1 MPTQSETLRSG
12 PQGPSASPST
22 EEHKRHAPRSVASFV
37 AISSDS
43 RTEADDES
51 GALIRAL
58 LEEAGHAV
66 AGYALI
72 RNEPAALR
80 EVLERRAVEARA
92 QAVILSGGTG
102 LSRRDTAVEVLE
114 GMLEKRLPGF
124 GELFRMLS
132 FQEIG
137 PSAMMSRALAGSFRG
152 MAIFALPGSPAA
164 ARLALTRLILPE
176 LGHAVRELSR

>member
-1 MPTQSETLRSG
+1 MSSESHAPHEG
-12 PQGPSASPST
+12 SAPSPST
-22 EEHKRHAPRSVASFV
+22 AEHKRGAPRRVACFV
-37 AISSDS
+37 VTLSDS
-43 RTEADDES
+43 RTEAGDES

-66 AGYALI
+66 TGYALI
-72 RNEPAALR
+72 QNEPEALR
-80 EVLERRAVEARA
+80 DVLERRASEAGA

-102 LSRRDTAVEVLE
+102 LSRRDATVEVLE

-137 PSAMMSRALAGSFRG
+137 PSAMMSRAVAGSFRS
-152 MAIFALPGSPAA
+152 MVVFALPGSPSA

-176 LGHAVRELSR
+176 LGHAMRELSR

>member
-1 MPTQSETLRSG
+1 MDGKS
-12 PQGPSASPST
+12 SASAEAGAAPSPST
-22 EEHKRHAPRSVASFV
+22 AEHKRHAPRRVSCFV
-37 AISSDS
+37 VTLSDS
-43 RTEADDES
+43 RREADDES
-51 GALIRAL
+51 GMLIRSL

-66 AGYALI
+66 AGHALI
-72 RNEPAALR
+72 RDEPAALR
-80 EVLERRAVEARA
+80 ELLERRAAEVGA

-102 LSRRDTAVEVLE
+102 LSRRDTTVEVLE

-124 GELFRMLS
+124 GELFRLLS